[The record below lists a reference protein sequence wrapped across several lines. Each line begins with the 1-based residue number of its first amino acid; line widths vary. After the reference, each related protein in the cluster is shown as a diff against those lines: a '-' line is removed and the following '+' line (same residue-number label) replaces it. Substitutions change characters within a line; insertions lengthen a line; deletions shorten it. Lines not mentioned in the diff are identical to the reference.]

1 MGWLIAL
8 AVLALLGAM
17 PVGIQARF
25 DHRGGY
31 AAVIVGPVHIG
42 LYPRNKKKSEKKT
55 KKTEAKQEKPSEVE
69 KKAPAQ
75 STEPPKQEPSPAG
88 GSWKDF
94 LPLVKT
100 ALAFLGQLRR
110 KLRINHLQCDLVLAG
125 EDPCDLAIAYGR
137 AWTAL
142 GNLLGVLEES
152 FVIKKRNVQVQCDF
166 CADETRIRAGADITL
181 SLARALALVIR
192 YGIRALKDYWNL
204 RKIRKGGM
212 NHE

>member
-8 AVLALLGAM
+8 AVLVLLGAM
-17 PVGIQARF
+17 PLGIRARF

-31 AAVIVGPVHIG
+31 AAVIAGPIRIG
-42 LYPRNKKKSEKKT
+42 LYPAKKKKPTKESKKPEKKPEKPEKSP
-55 KKTEAKQEKPSEVE
+55 KKT
-69 KKAPAQ
+69 Q
-75 STEPPKQEPSPAG
+75 SQSKEQQEPSPNG

-110 KLRINHLQCDLVLAG
+110 KIRIDHLQCDLVLAG
-125 EDPCDLAIAYGR
+125 DDPCDLAVNYGR
-137 AWTAL
+137 AWAAL
-142 GNLLGVLEES
+142 GELLGVLEET
-152 FVIKKRNVQVQCDF
+152 FVIRKRNVQVQCDF
-166 CADETRIRAGADITL
+166 CADETRIHVGADITL
-181 SLARALALVIR
+181 PLAGALVLAVR

>member
-8 AVLALLGAM
+8 AVLVLLGAM
-17 PVGIQARF
+17 PLGIQARF

-31 AAVIVGPVHIG
+31 AAVIAGPVRIG
-42 LYPRNKKKSEKKT
+42 LYPGKKKKPKEEGKKPEKAEKDQKT
-55 KKTEAKQEKPSEVE
+55 
-69 KKAPAQ
+69 AQ
-75 STEPPKQEPSPAG
+75 SKREKQPQQEPSPTG

-110 KLRINHLQCDLVLAG
+110 KIRINHLQCDLVLAG
-125 EDPCDLAIAYGR
+125 DDPCDLAVNYGR
-137 AWTAL
+137 AWVTL
-142 GNLLGVLEES
+142 GELLGVLEET
-152 FVIKKRNVQVQCDF
+152 FVIRKRNVQVQCDF

-181 SLARALALVIR
+181 PLAEALVLVVR
-192 YGIRALKDYWNL
+192 YGIRALKEYWNL
-204 RKIRKGGM
+204 RKIRKGGI